1 LTPIFR
7 NICRAIITISVV
19 VAGFVY
25 PVSAQAVAVNCSGGG
40 TFTISGNTVTSSS
53 TCIGTANI
61 PSGITSIS
69 ANAFKDALNLT
80 EVNLPATLTS
90 INSQAFYQSGLLSV
104 SIPDLVIDVGVN
116 AFAGTALRS
125 VVIGNGD
132 TNLGYGAFQQNF
144 YLSSVQIGTGAVHLG
159 AAAFYNNDTHSITS
173 FSGGAGMTYIG
184 AGAFFGSGLTSFVVP
199 DSVVEIADQ
208 AFAANLFLTSLT
220 IGNGVTTI
228 GTDIFLE
235 DHRGPSILNS
245 VYYCGTNSTV
255 LNYPYPNSVVPA
267 LCPSAPVL
275 NSLTPGD
282 RRVSVSFTAGANN
295 GAAITDYEY
304 SINGGAYTSA
314 GTTTSPF
321 TITGLS
327 GRTAYS
333 VTIKARN
340 GAGLSTASS
349 SLTATTTDA
358 SRDAGEA
365 AAEAARLAAAAEAEK
380 KAKEQKELTEL
391 LSVIPSIAGLS
402 LNLGDLANSLL
413 TTTCVKG
420 KSVKNIKKGAK
431 CPKGYVK
438 KK

>member
-1 LTPIFR
+1 M
-7 NICRAIITISVV
+7 
-19 VAGFVY
+19 
-25 PVSAQAVAVNCSGGG
+25 NCTGGG
-40 TFTISGNTVTSSS
+40 TFTISGNSVTESSN
-53 TCIGTANI
+53 CIGTANI
-61 PSGITSIS
+61 PSGITTIEVD
-69 ANAFKDALNLT
+69 AFKDASNLT
-80 EVNLPATLTS
+80 AVNFPTTLTS
-90 INSQAFYQSGLLSV
+90 IKSQAFYQSGLLSV
-104 SIPDLVIDVGVN
+104 SIPDSVTEV
-116 AFAGTALRS
+116 AFAAFYETQLRS
-125 VVIGNGD
+125 VVIGNGN
-132 TNLGYGAFQQNF
+132 TNIGESAFAQNGR
-144 YLSSVQIGTGAVHLG
+144 LVSVAIGTGAVRIG
-159 AAAFYNNDTHSITS
+159 NTAFYSNYPPSITS
-173 FSGGAGMTYIG
+173 FSGGSGITYIG
-184 AGAFFGSGLTSFVVP
+184 AGAFFKSGLTSFVVA

-208 AFAANLFLTSLT
+208 AFIYNFSLTSLT
-220 IGNGVTTI
+220 IGRGVTTM
-228 GTDIFLE
+228 GTDIFLTSPQ
-235 DHRGPSILNS
+235 PSNLNS
-245 VYYCGTNSTV
+245 IYYCGTNPTV

-304 SINGGAYTSA
+304 SLNGGAYTSA

-349 SLTATTTDA
+349 SLSATTTDS
-358 SRDAGEA
+358 SRDASEAA
-365 AAEAARLAAAAEAEK
+365 AAEAARVAADEAAK

-420 KSVKNIKKGAK
+420 KTVKNVKKGAK